1 MENQARELGQGIL
14 QGTNRKHTKQFNFS
28 EYDARF
34 VGTFVYKHPSVLDRM
49 QIGVNKA
56 KMLQGLQGQT
66 DVLTDNI
73 AHMAATLGVVLT
85 EYPEWFN
92 LADVSEYEVLEQVY
106 DEYTGW
112 VNSFRKVTN
121 SNDDAGDSKGAQ

>member
-1 MENQARELGQGIL
+1 MENQARDLGQKII
-14 QGTNRKHTKQFNFS
+14 QGSNRKHTKQFNFS
-28 EYDARF
+28 EYDSRF

-56 KMLQGLQGQT
+56 KMLQGLQGQV

-73 AHMAATLGVVLT
+73 AHMGATLGVVLT

-106 DEYTGW
+106 DEYTEW
-112 VNSFRKVTN
+112 VNSFRKPAN
-121 SNDDAGDSKGAQ
+121 ANDDAGDNQGAQ